1 MSRIERLLNLTSALL
16 HTPRPLRAEDI
27 HATIPGYPED
37 RTAFR
42 RQFERDKEALRQ
54 LGLPLIT
61 EHFDG
66 GVDEA
71 QVGYRIRQDE
81 YFLRDPGLTP
91 DELSALH
98 LAAQKVRYGSDPTT
112 NALWKL
118 GRPVDADADEQS
130 DREVV
135 EAAAALPSEGPLALL
150 FESISQR
157 RAISFTYKS
166 ERRIVAGRR
175 LAFRNGHWYLTAFDP
190 ARNDDR
196 SFRVDRMDPPVE
208 LSSEVFDVPEQTVDP
223 NPVSRGNPFDSPWEL
238 GDNRATPAEVLIDH
252 PHSQWTLARLGHS
265 ALVRTEGSG
274 AMVFRLH
281 VRNVDAFRS
290 FVLGFLDHAE
300 ILSPPEFR
308 HDLLNWIDRGTATES
323 ETPVDERGMAEKLS
337 GT

>member
-16 HTPRPLRAEDI
+16 HTGRPLRAEDI
-27 HATIPGYPED
+27 HGTIPGYPED
-37 RTAFR
+37 KTSFR
-42 RQFERDKEALRQ
+42 RQFERDKDALRQ
-54 LGLPLIT
+54 LGLPLTT
-61 EHFDG
+61 ESVDG

-71 QVGYRIRQDE
+71 QFGYRIRQDE

-118 GRPVDADADEQS
+118 GRPVDADPSEEA

-150 FESISQR
+150 FESIAGR

-166 ERRIVAGRR
+166 ERRTVAGRR

-208 LSSEVFDVPEQTVDP
+208 LSTEEFAVPDAAPEAAPRQ
-223 NPVSRGNPFDSPWEL
+223 GNPFDAPWEL
-238 GDNRATPAEVLIDH
+238 GDNRAVVAEVLLDH
-252 PHSQWTLARLGHS
+252 PHSTWARGRLGDS
-265 ALVRTEGSG
+265 AVVRTNDDGG
-274 AMVFRLH
+274 AVFRLQ

-300 ILSPPEFR
+300 VLSPPEFR
-308 HDLLNWIDRGTATES
+308 EELLVWVQQGLGDHVGIA
-323 ETPVDERGMAEKLS
+323 AEQ
-337 GT
+337 GYP